1 MTSSRLFRPL
11 LLAAL
16 ALCGTARA
24 QDLIVRTDSSRIEA
38 RVTEIA
44 PETVRYKRFSN
55 PDGPT
60 YILPAGSIAYIR
72 YANGEVDRF
81 APAPTPA
88 GQAAPAAPSAQAAA
102 PQPSTEEADYR
113 PRRYQPGDY
122 YRRGNVEGV
131 VAVTTDDGLHG
142 LIVSLEELYLH
153 WSEFRKP
160 DLREVGATD
169 RRDGRANMA
178 RVEAY
183 IAQHN
188 LSWADFPAFAWCR
201 GLGEG
206 WYLPAIDELLNIG
219 NGYHGGTRTAGR
231 QARNLFNE
239 TLKRHGGKRMDRM
252 VYYFSST
259 EADDRSAYT
268 SHMGIEPPFVV
279 EIPKYNKFLVRAVHR
294 F

>member
-1 MTSSRLFRPL
+1 MTSSRLLRL
-11 LLAAL
+11 LPLAAL
-16 ALCGTARA
+16 TLCGTARA

-60 YILPAGSIAYIR
+60 YVVPTGEVAYIR

-81 APAPTPA
+81 APAAAQT
-88 GQAAPAAPSAQAAA
+88 AAPRPSSGEPDDHQ
-102 PQPSTEEADYR
+102 
-113 PRRYQPGDY
+113 RRYRPGDY
-122 YRRGNVEGV
+122 YRRGDVEGV
-131 VAVTTDDGLHG
+131 VAVTTDDGRHG

-183 IAQHN
+183 IAQHG

-219 NGYHGGTRTAGR
+219 NGFHGGMRNVGSR

-239 TLKRHGGKRMDRM
+239 TLKRHGGDRMDRM

-259 EADDRSAYT
+259 EVDDRSAYT

-279 EIPKYNKFLVRAVHR
+279 EIPKYNKFLVRAVRR